1 MRSRDHLQEEIQ
13 DGDDQNNNNKVKDK
27 LRSGSTQHVL
37 LVAIVMMALP
47 FLPSSN
53 LFFRV
58 GFVVAERVL
67 YIPR

>member
-1 MRSRDHLQEEIQ
+1 M
-13 DGDDQNNNNKVKDK
+13 
-27 LRSGSTQHVL
+27 RSGSTQHVL
-37 LVAIVMMALP
+37 LVAIVMMAVP